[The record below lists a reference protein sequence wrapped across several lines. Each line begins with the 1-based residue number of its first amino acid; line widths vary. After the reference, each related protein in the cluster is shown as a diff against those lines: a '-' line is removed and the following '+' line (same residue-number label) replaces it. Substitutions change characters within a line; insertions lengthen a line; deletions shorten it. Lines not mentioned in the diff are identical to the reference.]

1 MIGNLKA
8 LTTMESTLLSSTGVP
23 PRDDSLMRALGHV
36 HASWGTKNGMLFGIE
51 AADGRVYRVVKTN
64 GVCETVQFFESARAL
79 GFSIVEG
86 REDGE
91 QHFHRVLRRIH

>member
-1 MIGNLKA
+1 
-8 LTTMESTLLSSTGVP
+8 
-23 PRDDSLMRALGHV
+23 MRALGHV
-36 HASWGTKNGMLFGIE
+36 HASWGTKNSMVFGIE
-51 AADGRVYRVVKTN
+51 AADGRVYRVVKTS
-64 GVCETVQFFESARAL
+64 GVCETVQFFESAREL